1 MTGKNLKLRAIE
13 PSDIDLLYRWEN
25 DPSIWHISNTVAPF
39 SRFVLEQYVLNSH
52 EDIFTAKQLRLM
64 IELTKNQL
72 TVGAVDLFDFEPLHR
87 RVGLGIL
94 IANENRG
101 QGFASEAVDLIL
113 NYCFETLMVH
123 QVYCNISDKNNVSKA
138 LFKSKG
144 FQVSVTKKDWLLINN
159 QWVDELLLQKINPL
173 NQC

>member
-13 PSDIDLLYRWEN
+13 PSDLDLLYQWEN
-25 DPSIWHISNTVAPF
+25 DPSIWHISNTAAPF

-64 IELTKNQL
+64 IELINVPSTI
-72 TVGAVDLFDFEPLHR
+72 GAVDLFDFEPLHQ

-94 IANENRG
+94 IAKESRG
-101 QGFASEAVDLIL
+101 KGYASEALELIL
-113 NYCFETLMVH
+113 DYCFKILMVH
-123 QVYCNISDKNNVSKA
+123 QVYCNISINNHISLN

-144 FQVSVTKKDWLLINN
+144 FEIAGTKKDWLLINN
-159 QWVDELLLQKINPL
+159 HWVDEFVLQKINPIV
-173 NQC
+173 

>member
-1 MTGKNLKLRAIE
+1 MTGNNLKLRAIE
-13 PSDIDLLYRWEN
+13 PSDVDLLYLWEN
-25 DPSIWHISNTVAPF
+25 DSSIWHISNTVAPF

-64 IELTKNQL
+64 IENIANRS

-94 IANENRG
+94 IEEENRG
-101 QGFASEAVDLIL
+101 KGFASEALDLIL
-113 NYCFETLMVH
+113 KYCFETLMVH
-123 QVYCNISDKNNVSKA
+123 QVYCNIAVSNQISQE

-144 FQVSVTKKDWLLINN
+144 FYLAATKKDWLLIKN
-159 QWVDELLLQKINPL
+159 QWVDELLFQKINPS
-173 NQC
+173 N